1 MQYCVPTLRTIP
13 TVVLRVSK
21 ITTLP
26 LSMSK
31 VDSRTS
37 HTTLPILSIHRRL
50 RTATT
55 TRVDTTRAV
64 FRRVPSRWRVA
75 DSKTGLD
82 GKARQEYTRYSLV
95 PVLCFRRKVPSPL
108 YTKRI
113 GCEALFHDKTFAFIT
128 RVVSLHVSSFK
139 EGIK

>member
-13 TVVLRVSK
+13 TIMLRVSK

-26 LSMSK
+26 LSMSEQNQKK

-37 HTTLPILSIHRRL
+37 YTSPPILSIHRRL
-50 RTATT
+50 RAAATT
-55 TRVDTTRAV
+55 IQRGQYSDECRVEDR
-64 FRRVPSRWRVA
+64 
-75 DSKTGLD
+75 TGWQ
-82 GKARQEYTRYSLV
+82 GSVQEYTRYSLV

-108 YTKRI
+108 YTKRV
-113 GCEALFHDKTFAFIT
+113 GCEALFHDKNFAFIT
-128 RVVSLHVSSFK
+128 QVVSLHVSSFK